1 MRKFSVKIITL
12 LFFLLPLLSNGQTV
26 TGKVVDEKDGKPLE
40 GATVSVKG
48 KTAATKTDTK
58 GEFSI
63 AAVKGD
69 VLLVT
74 SINFENKQSRVKDGG
89 ALYISLAKT
98 EKNLDE
104 VVVTA
109 MGISRTKRSLG
120 TPAQSVKGEDL
131 AESQRENVLTSLAG
145 RVAGVDITTTSG
157 QPGASVG
164 IIIRGAVSMDGNN
177 QPLIVIDGLQVDN
190 STFSQGNLFS
200 DGPNR
205 NNDYTNRL
213 ADLSPSDIENITVL
227 KGPEAAALYGNRGA
241 SGALVITTRRAKAGK
256 TSVTYDYTI
265 RGEKITRFPEIQT
278 TFGGGTGNVT
288 GLTGNLSRVFF
299 GERYPAGTKL
309 YDNIGAFFK
318 TGITQ
323 KHNLGVEAGTDKLSY
338 RLSVNV
344 INQEGIVPKTGYDR
358 YSFRL
363 SSSATISPKLD
374 ILSTFNF
381 VNAKTIKAA
390 KGQFGFLQSLLTW
403 PSIEDVT
410 DYLNTDGT
418 RNKIDD
424 GTNPTTASAALGEV
438 DNPFWDVNKNLNQDV
453 TNRFVGNTTITLKP
467 FKGLLL
473 KTTIGID
480 RYNTTGFTL
489 THPQSRNGL
498 TPKGILETFTE
509 DSKLLAG
516 QFTAIATKKWG
527 KINNQLAVGF
537 AFDQT
542 DYEVNS
548 TYGTTFYLQDYNS
561 INNTDPVTQRS
572 KSVLNRTRNVGWFGQ
587 LETGYNNMAY
597 LTLSSRYDGASTL
610 VAPGLE
616 LEDRVK
622 NAYFL
627 YSSIS
632 MSFIYT
638 ELFKSR
644 GVLNYGKLRFSYG
657 NTGKTTKTPYVT
669 ASRFGPQVTTGG
681 GFALGAFGGNNLLTP
696 EFSYNL
702 EVGTEMKFFNDKIG
716 LDFTYFN
723 TRSESQ
729 IVAPRL
735 SYGTGNPLKYI
746 NGGTVS
752 NQGIDITLTA
762 TPIKRKNFSWDVTV
776 NFDKIKN
783 EILEMPAD
791 LPIFY
796 ISDYDLLPIAGVKA
810 FYTKGSSLYKLGV
823 EPSGATSFLRNN
835 TGQIIINPGTGLPVR
850 DTLATAL
857 GDRIPEFRMGLVQK
871 FKYKNFSLSINFD
884 IRKGGDVFNGNELI
898 LSTVGLSKRTL
909 DRETP
914 RVIQGVLNDAFVNTA
929 NPTPNTISVTPAYQ
943 NGYYNNIYNIED
955 YVEKNISW
963 IRLRDVTLAYN
974 LTPFLKSKQKFV
986 KGGSVFVTA
995 TDVFMITNYT
1005 GADPNVSGLN
1015 ASVGGAGA
1023 IGYDYGALA
1032 LPIGI
1037 NAGIKVNF

>member
-1 MRKFSVKIITL
+1 VLSKNKKIMIKFTVKLLTTL
-12 LFFLLPLLSNGQTV
+12 LFLLPLFGSGQTV
-26 TGKVVDEKDGKPLE
+26 SGVVIDEKDGKPLE
-40 GATVSVKG
+40 GVTVSIKN
-48 KTAATKTDTK
+48 KTNATKTDQT
-58 GEFSI
+58 GTFTI
-63 AAVKGD
+63 AATKGD
-69 VLLVT
+69 VLQIS
-74 SINFENKQSRVKDGG
+74 SINYQSKQIKLKD
-89 ALYISLAKT
+89 ASTINVSLEKT

-104 VVVTA
+104 VVITA
-109 MGISRTKRSLG
+109 MGIARTKRSLG

-145 RVAGVDITTTSG
+145 RVSGVDISTTTG

-177 QPLIVIDGLQVDN
+177 QPLIIIDGLQVDN
-190 STFSQGNLFS
+190 TTFSQGNLFS
-200 DGPNR
+200 DGPSR

-256 TSVTYDYTI
+256 VAINYDYTI
-265 RGEKITRFPEIQT
+265 RQEQIKRFPEIQT
-278 TFGGGTGNVT
+278 TYGGGAANVS
-288 GLTGNLSRVFF
+288 NPLSRVFF
-299 GERYPAGTKL
+299 GPKYPDGTKL
-309 YDNIGAFFK
+309 FDNVGAFFK

-323 KHNLGVEAGTDKLSY
+323 KHNLGVEAGSDKLSY

-344 INQEGIVPKTGYDR
+344 INQEGVVPTTGYDR

-363 SSSATISPKLD
+363 SSTATISPKLD
-374 ILSTFNF
+374 IVSTFNF

-390 KGQFGFLQSLLTW
+390 KGQFGFLQSLLSW
-403 PSIEDVT
+403 PSIDNVT
-410 DYLNTDGT
+410 DYLNPDGT

-424 GTNPTTASAALGEV
+424 GTNPATAAAALLEV
-438 DNPFWDVNKNLNQDV
+438 DNPFWDVNKNKNQDV
-453 TNRFVGNTTITLKP
+453 TNRFIGSTNINLKP
-467 FKGLLL
+467 FKGLML
-473 KTTIGID
+473 KATIGID
-480 RYNTTGFTL
+480 KYNTGGFTL
-489 THPQSRNGL
+489 THPQSRNGF
-498 TPKGILETFTE
+498 TPKGILESFTE
-509 DSKLLAG
+509 DSKLLTG
-516 QFTAIATKKWG
+516 QFTTIINKKIG
-527 KINNQLAVGF
+527 KFSNQFAGGF

-548 TYGTTFYLQDYNS
+548 TYGTTFYLQDYIS
-561 INNTDPVTQRS
+561 INNTDPVTMRA
-572 KSVLNRTRNVGWFGQ
+572 KTVLNRVRNVGWFGQ
-587 LETGYNNMAY
+587 LETGFNNLAY
-597 LTLSSRYDGASTL
+597 LTLSGRYDGASTL

-616 LEDRVK
+616 LADRTK
-622 NAYFL
+622 NAFFFYP
-627 YSSIS
+627 SVST
-632 MSFIYT
+632 SFI
-638 ELFKSR
+638 
-644 GVLNYGKLRFSYG
+644 LNYGKLRFSYG
-657 NTGKTTKTPYVT
+657 KTGKTTKVPYVT
-669 ASRFGPQVTTGG
+669 ASRFGPQTTTGG

-696 EFSYNL
+696 EFTYNL
-702 EVGTEMKFFNDKIG
+702 EVGTELKFFNDKVG
-716 LDFTYFN
+716 LDISYYKA
-723 TRSESQ
+723 RSENQ

-762 TPIKRKNFSWDVTV
+762 TPIKRKNFSWDLTV
-776 NFDKIKN
+776 NFDKNRN

-835 TGQIIINPGTGLPVR
+835 TGQIIINPSSGLPVR
-850 DTLATAL
+850 DTLATSL
-857 GDRIPEFRMGLVQK
+857 GDRLPDFRMGLVQK
-871 FKYKNFSLSINFD
+871 FKYKNFTLSLNFD

-898 LSTVGLSKRTL
+898 LSTQGLSKRTL
-909 DRETP
+909 DRDEP
-914 RVIQGVLNDAFVNTA
+914 RVIQGVLNDQFVNTST
-929 NPTPNTISVTPAYQ
+929 PTLNTISVTPAYQ
-943 NGYYNNIYNIED
+943 NGFYNIIYNIED
-955 YVEKNISW
+955 FVEKNISW
-963 IRLRDVTLAYN
+963 IRLRDVTLSYN
-974 LTPFLKSKQKFV
+974 FTPFVRSKQKFV
-986 KGGSVFVTA
+986 KGGSVFITG

-1032 LPIGI
+1032 LPLGI
-1037 NAGIKVNF
+1037 NVGIKVNF

>member
-1 MRKFSVKIITL
+1 MRKFKNKIGLLLIFFIPLIINAQTITGNVL
-12 LFFLLPLLSNGQTV
+12 
-26 TGKVVDEKDGKPLE
+26 DEKEGKPIE

-48 KTAATKTDTK
+48 KTTATKTDEN
-58 GEFSI
+58 GRFSI
-63 AAVKGD
+63 TAKKD
-69 VLLVT
+69 DILLVT
-74 SINFENKQSRVKDGG
+74 SISYESKQIKIKDATSVNF
-89 ALYISLAKT
+89 SLEKT
-98 EKNLDE
+98 AKNLDE
-104 VVVTA
+104 VIVTA
-109 MGISRTKRSLG
+109 MGITRTKRSLG

-145 RVAGVDITTTSG
+145 RVAGVDITTTTG

-190 STFSQGNLFS
+190 NTFSQGNLFS

-241 SGALVITTRRAKAGK
+241 SGALIITTRRAKAGK
-256 TSVTYDYTI
+256 VAVSYDYTI
-265 RGEKITRFPEIQT
+265 RGEKVTRFPEIQT
-278 TFGGGTGNVT
+278 TYGGGSANVS
-288 GLTGNLSRVFF
+288 NPLSRVFF
-299 GERYPAGTKL
+299 GPKYPDGTVL
-309 YDNIGAFFK
+309 YDNINSFFK

-323 KHNLGVEAGTDKLSY
+323 KHNLGIEAGTEKLAY
-338 RLSVNV
+338 RLSINA
-344 INQEGIVPKTGYDR
+344 INQEGVVPTTGYDR

-363 SSSATISPKLD
+363 TSSATLSPKLD
-374 ILSTFNF
+374 VFSTFNF
-381 VNAKTIKAA
+381 VNAKTRKAA

-403 PSIEDVT
+403 PSIDNVAN
-410 DYLNTDGT
+410 YLNPDGT

-424 GTNPTTASAALGEV
+424 GTNPNTATAALSEV
-438 DNPFWDVNKNLNQDV
+438 DNPFWDINKNKNQDI
-453 TNRFVGNTTITLKP
+453 TNRFIGNTTITLKP
-467 FKGLLL
+467 FKGLTL
-473 KTTIGID
+473 KSTIGID
-480 RYNTTGFTL
+480 RYNTSGFTL

-498 TPKGILETFTE
+498 NPKGILESFTE
-509 DSKLLAG
+509 DSKLLTG
-516 QFTAIATKKWG
+516 QFTAIVTKKFG
-527 KINNQLAVGF
+527 KFNNQFAGGF

-548 TYGTTFYLQDYNS
+548 TYGTTFYLQDYIS
-561 INNTDPVTQRS
+561 INNTDPVTMRS
-572 KSVLNRTRNVGWFGQ
+572 KSVLNRVRNVGWFGQ
-587 LETGYNNMAY
+587 LETGFNNLAY
-597 LTLSSRYDGASTL
+597 LTLSGRYDGASTL
-610 VAPGLE
+610 VAPGLS
-616 LEDRVK
+616 LEDRTK
-622 NAYFL
+622 NAFFFYPSL
-627 YSSIS
+627 SL
-632 MSFIYT
+632 SFIYT
-638 ELFKSR
+638 ELFNTSR
-644 GVLNYGKLRFSYG
+644 ILNYGKLRFSTG
-657 NTGKTTKTPYVT
+657 KTGKTTKTPYVT
-669 ASRFGPQVTTGG
+669 ASRFGPQTTTGG

-696 EFSYNL
+696 EFSYNT
-702 EVGTEMKFFNDKIG
+702 EIGTEMKFFNDKVG
-716 LDFTYFN
+716 LDISYYN
-723 TRSESQ
+723 VRSESQ

-735 SYGTGNPLKYI
+735 SYGTGTPLKYL
-746 NGGTVS
+746 NGGTVR

-776 NFDKIKN
+776 NFDKNRN
-783 EILEMPAD
+783 EILDMPAD

-823 EPSGATSFLRNN
+823 EASGATSFLRNN
-835 TGQIIINPGTGLPVR
+835 MGQLIINPTSGLPVR
-850 DTLATAL
+850 DTLPTAL
-857 GDRIPEFRMGLVQK
+857 GDRLPDFRMGLVQK
-871 FKYKNFSLSINFD
+871 FKYKNFSLSLNFD

-898 LSTVGLSKRTL
+898 LSTQGLSKRTL
-909 DRETP
+909 DRDVP
-914 RVIQGVLNDAFVNTA
+914 RVIQGVLNDQFVNSPT
-929 NPTPNTISVTPAYQ
+929 PTPNTISVTPAYQ

-963 IRLRDVTLAYN
+963 IRLRDVTLSYN
-974 LTPFLKSKQKFV
+974 LTSFLKSKQKFV

-1032 LPIGI
+1032 LPLGI